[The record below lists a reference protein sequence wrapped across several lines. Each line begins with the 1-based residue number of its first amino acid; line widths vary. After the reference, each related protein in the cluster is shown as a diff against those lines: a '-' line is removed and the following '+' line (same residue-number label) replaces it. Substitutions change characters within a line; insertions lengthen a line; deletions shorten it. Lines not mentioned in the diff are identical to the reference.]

1 MTKLGKVM
9 HHHEPECHFKRYV
22 IVKVTMRIH
31 IIKLRLLLLDL
42 HCIADLF
49 TTKLSFVVHRNHH
62 CLMKKLNCCAQ
73 GQGYIQIQN
82 VTECVSI
89 L

>member
-1 MTKLGKVM
+1 MRHYAT
-9 HHHEPECHFKRYV
+9 EYHFKRFV

-31 IIKLRLLLLDL
+31 IIRSRLLLLDL

-73 GQGYIQIQN
+73 GQDYIQIQN

-89 L
+89 F